1 MSNGAAGAGAGAA
14 HYAAIAEAV
23 KASGAVVRV
32 ESEEFYKILA
42 KAENP
47 LVIIAK
53 GGLIKP
59 SYQYL
64 TGYKG
69 FVFFTKSPSPLNLSS
84 NIEVVSAKNIWI
96 PA

>member
-1 MSNGAAGAGAGAA
+1 MSYGAAGAGAA
-14 HYAAIAEAV
+14 YSAAIAEAV

-32 ESEEFYKILA
+32 EPEEFTKILA

-47 LVIIAK
+47 LVVIAK
-53 GGLIKP
+53 GGLIKA

-84 NIEVVSAKNIWI
+84 DIEVVSAKNIWI